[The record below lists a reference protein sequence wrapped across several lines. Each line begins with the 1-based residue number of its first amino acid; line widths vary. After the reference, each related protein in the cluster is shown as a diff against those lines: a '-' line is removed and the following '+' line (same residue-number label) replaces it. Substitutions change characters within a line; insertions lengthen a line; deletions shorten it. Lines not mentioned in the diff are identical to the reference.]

1 MDQNSYNAQYETAVA
16 ALAAAEAGLQE
27 QYELYGHLYRF
38 DESQA
43 KLALESA
50 EVKLQTLERER
61 AELSMATLIDPAT
74 IHEAVYR
81 VGRSLLKQAF
91 DAVTGRV
98 PKPPKMS
105 EEEEA
110 KLAEKAARLNA
121 LLGEDGEI
129 ATQRHLV
136 QRLRYDVQFHSTL
149 HWLETDSDYATYS
162 SQIARLQPAVERL
175 SAKIARFEEHVRE
188 PQAQCLKYRQRLVVA
203 EEKLAQAI
211 SFRGRHQ
218 NAPPRSVEAARVK
231 EACFNYFG
239 TDDIAQ
245 VVRHKTSDVEDLE
258 RELAKW
264 EQRMASLR
272 QRDSRVIERLIID
285 GNNLCNRGRGKNQK
299 FIGLNALRA
308 LVPAL
313 LSNWPGSKIT
323 LVFDPGI
330 TRKLQVSWEDIQRT
344 FPASVE
350 TYRVD
355 KGRSADEMIIEL
367 ACFPNAYII
376 SNDRFCEFSNRPAL
390 KDNRVFGHD
399 ITKTNILVNELWIS
413 VGYYSSDLAG

>member
-1 MDQNSYNAQYETAVA
+1 MDQNPHSAQYEAAVA

-27 QYELYGHLYRF
+27 QYELYGHLHRF
-38 DESQA
+38 DEGQA
-43 KLALESA
+43 KLALRNA
-50 EVKLQTLERER
+50 EVKLEDLERER
-61 AELSMATLIDPAT
+61 TELGLAPMIDSASVYK
-74 IHEAVYR
+74 AVYR
-81 VGRSLLKQAF
+81 ANRSLLGQAF

-98 PKPPKMS
+98 PEPPKTS
-105 EEEEA
+105 EAEKA
-110 KLAEKAARLNA
+110 KLAENAARLGV

-129 ATQRHLV
+129 ATQQHLV
-136 QRLRYDVQFHSTL
+136 QRLRYDIQFHSTL
-149 HWLETDSDYATYS
+149 DWLETDSDYATYS
-162 SQIARLQPAVERL
+162 SQIARLQPAIESL
-175 SAKIARFEEHVRE
+175 SAKIARFEEHIRE
-188 PQAQCLKYRQRLVVA
+188 PQAQCLKYRQRLDVA
-203 EEKLAQAI
+203 KEKLAQAI
-211 SFRGRHQ
+211 HFRDRHR

-231 EACFNYFG
+231 GACSNYFG

-264 EQRMASLR
+264 EQRMASLQ

-285 GNNLCNRGRGKNQK
+285 GNNLCNRGRGKNRQ
-299 FIGLNALRA
+299 FIGLTALCA

-313 LSNWPGSKIT
+313 QSNWPGSAII

-344 FPASVE
+344 FPAFVE

-355 KGRSADEMIIEL
+355 NGRSADEMIVEL
-367 ACFPNAYII
+367 ASSPNAFII
-376 SNDRFCEFSNRPAL
+376 SNDRFAEFSNRPAL
-390 KDNRVFGHD
+390 KENRVFGHD

-413 VGYYSSDLAG
+413 VDYYSLG